1 MQSGTTGI
9 NTTRVYNPIKQAIE
23 HDPEG
28 IFVRRFLP
36 ALRSI
41 PDQFIFEPWLAPARF
56 RQSTSGLI
64 IEPIVDLAQAT
75 REAKVKVHALRAQS
89 SVVAETQSV
98 IRKHASA
105 MRSQERFLP
114 GNNGKIT
121 RKNNAGNKEPKLSNQ
136 LSFDFE

>member
-1 MQSGTTGI
+1 MQMQSGTTGI

-89 SVVAETQSV
+89 V

-121 RKNNAGNKEPKLSNQ
+121 RKTNAGRKEPKLSNQ